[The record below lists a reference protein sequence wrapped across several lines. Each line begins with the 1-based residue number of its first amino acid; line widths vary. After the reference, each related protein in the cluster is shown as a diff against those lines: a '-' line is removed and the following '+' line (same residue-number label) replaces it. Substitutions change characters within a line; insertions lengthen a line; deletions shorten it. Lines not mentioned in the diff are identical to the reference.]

1 MALLCVPILRAAK
14 YAKTRRDKKRQG
26 NKTMIKFEKP
36 AYNQFYH
43 FTNDLCEGT
52 VSFTTLDGET
62 VELDRFDL
70 FDAFRVVT
78 SLEFTYFL
86 DALEA
91 YANARE
97 NSRIEA
103 NAITDVFDFEHYA
116 ETRYIEGLTKGRANG
131 LLEATSN
138 IASYA
143 DVCNACK
150 MYGAMYRVD
159 IMEYV
164 RELV

>member
-1 MALLCVPILRAAK
+1 
-14 YAKTRRDKKRQG
+14 
-26 NKTMIKFEKP
+26 MISFEKP

-43 FTNDLCEGT
+43 FTSDLSNG
-52 VSFTTLDGET
+52 VVRFTTLDGET

-70 FDAFRVVT
+70 FDAFRVLT
-78 SLEFTYFL
+78 SVEFTNFL

-97 NSRIEA
+97 NSHIEV
-103 NAITDVFDFEHYA
+103 NSITDVSDFEHYA

-131 LLEATSN
+131 LIEATSN

-150 MYGAMYRVD
+150 MYGSMYRVNL
-159 IMEYV
+159 MEYV

>member
-1 MALLCVPILRAAK
+1 
-14 YAKTRRDKKRQG
+14 
-26 NKTMIKFEKP
+26 MISFEKP

-43 FTNDLCEGT
+43 FTSDLRDGM
-52 VSFTTLDGET
+52 VSFTALDGET
-62 VELDRFDL
+62 VELDRYDL
-70 FDAFRVVT
+70 FDAFRVLT
-78 SLEFTYFL
+78 SIEFTNFL

-103 NAITDVFDFEHYA
+103 NSITDSSDYKHYA
-116 ETRYIEGLTKGRANG
+116 ETRYVEGLAKGRANG
-131 LLEATSN
+131 LLEATAN

-159 IMEYV
+159 LMEYV

>member
-1 MALLCVPILRAAK
+1 
-14 YAKTRRDKKRQG
+14 
-26 NKTMIKFEKP
+26 MITFEKP

-43 FTNDLCEGT
+43 FTSDLTDG
-52 VSFTTLDGET
+52 VVKFTALDGEQ
-62 VELDRFDL
+62 VELDRYDL
-70 FDAFRVVT
+70 FDAFRVIT
-78 SLEFTYFL
+78 SIEFTNFL

-103 NAITDVFDFEHYA
+103 NSITDASDFEHYA
-116 ETRYIEGLTKGRANG
+116 ETRYIEGLAKGRANG
-131 LLEATSN
+131 LLEATAN

-143 DVCNACK
+143 DVCNASK

-159 IMEYV
+159 LMEYV

>member
-1 MALLCVPILRAAK
+1 
-14 YAKTRRDKKRQG
+14 
-26 NKTMIKFEKP
+26 MISFEKP

-43 FTNDLCEGT
+43 FTSNLHND
-52 VSFTTLDGET
+52 VDAIIFTDLQGET

-70 FDAFRVVT
+70 FDAFRVLT
-78 SLEFTYFL
+78 SFEFSNFL

-103 NAITDVFDFEHYA
+103 NDITDVSDYKHYA
-116 ETRYIEGLTKGRANG
+116 ETRYIEGLAKGRANG
-131 LLEATSN
+131 LLEATAN
-138 IASYA
+138 LASYA
-143 DVCNACK
+143 DVCNACR

-159 IMEYV
+159 LMEYV

>member
-1 MALLCVPILRAAK
+1 
-14 YAKTRRDKKRQG
+14 
-26 NKTMIKFEKP
+26 MINFEKP

-43 FTNDLCEGT
+43 FTSDLTDGI

-62 VELDRFDL
+62 VELDRYDL
-70 FDAFRVVT
+70 FDAFRVLT
-78 SLEFTYFL
+78 SLEYTTFL
-86 DALEA
+86 DALET

-103 NAITDVFDFEHYA
+103 NSITDASDFEHYA
-116 ETRYIEGLTKGRANG
+116 ETRYIEGLAKGRANG
-131 LLEATSN
+131 LLEATAN

-159 IMEYV
+159 LMEYV

>member
-1 MALLCVPILRAAK
+1 
-14 YAKTRRDKKRQG
+14 
-26 NKTMIKFEKP
+26 MISFEKP

-43 FTNDLCEGT
+43 FTSDLSDG
-52 VSFTTLDGET
+52 VIKFTALDGEQ
-62 VELDRFDL
+62 VELDRYDL
-70 FDAFRVVT
+70 FDAFRVLT
-78 SLEFTYFL
+78 SVEFTNFL

-103 NAITDVFDFEHYA
+103 NSITDASDFEHYA

-131 LLEATSN
+131 LLEAAAN

-143 DVCNACK
+143 DVCNASK
-150 MYGAMYRVD
+150 MYGAMYCVD